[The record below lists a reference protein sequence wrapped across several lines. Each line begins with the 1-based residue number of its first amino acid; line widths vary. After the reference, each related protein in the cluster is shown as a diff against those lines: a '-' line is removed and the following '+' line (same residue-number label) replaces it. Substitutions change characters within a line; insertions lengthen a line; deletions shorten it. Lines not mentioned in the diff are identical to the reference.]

1 MYIPRLYRQED
12 RTEIL
17 AFLHHNSFPALV
29 SYDGE
34 RPVATH
40 LPVEVIEG
48 PGEQIT
54 LFGHM
59 ARANKQWQTFGDDE
73 VLLIFQGAHT
83 YISPRWYNHVN
94 VPTWNYM
101 VVQVYGRVRPLE
113 GQALYDLLSRLVGR
127 YEAAAEYSLDGLP
140 QEYVQR
146 QMQAVYGFAVEVTR
160 IDAAYKLSQN
170 RDDEDHASIVRELE
184 QRNDQDSQ
192 RVAAAMRRQRKPSE

>member
-17 AFLHHNSFPALV
+17 AFLHQNSFPVLV

-40 LPVEVIEG
+40 LPVEVVEG

-59 ARANKQWQTFGDDE
+59 ARANKQWQTFGDNE

-113 GQALYDLLSRLVGR
+113 GQALYDLLNRLVAR
-127 YEAAAEYSLDGLP
+127 YEAAAEYSLEELP
-140 QEYVQR
+140 QEYVQSHI
-146 QMQAVYGFAVEVTR
+146 QAVYGFAVEVTR

-184 QRNDQDSQ
+184 QRKDQDSQ